1 MGLATKLLVFYVL
14 MATSTC
20 QDPYINQPR
29 LVSRDG
35 HLEIRP
41 ALHRNVSIVT
51 SGSGRINLN
60 QVDLNELVDRTYR
73 SLQLAGGGGGGGG
86 WSGGSLPAN
95 LQLRLE
101 QLEQAVQQMHGSD
114 TAATQ
119 QPNLPGSLAARV
131 SRLEQ
136 TVRQMEQQLQTDEC
150 ASNPCQHGGTCVDR
164 YGGYQCRCPANWQG
178 SNCELDVNECTQLA
192 GTDLGCQNG
201 ATCTNTAGGYSCQC
215 TSGWYGTDCTE
226 RTGNC
231 TRSNEWQLCGHGTC
245 VNQADGHKCICQQGW
260 KQPAGADPSAPC
272 SEDVDECQA
281 SRPACSHDPPVP
293 CINTPGSFRCGNCPA
308 GYIGNGFYCTD
319 IDECLQMNGGC
330 SMNPMVD
337 CINTRGGRRC
347 GPCPPGYQG
356 NGQYCQLAS
365 GGLCSVNNGGCHPM
379 ATCYHNPAISS
390 SHVQCTCPAGY
401 SGSGVGP
408 AGCYQMAGS
417 AGITCASRPCVRGT
431 CTDGAAGRGFT
442 CSCPAGYT
450 GLRCEADID
459 ECATSPCQNGGT
471 CTNTVG
477 SFSCSCTGDFTG
489 NVCQTRQQ
497 ACGGVLGSPG
507 AITFPHTG
515 AIYTHNTD
523 CGWLLRAPHGK
534 VINVTFTRFH
544 LENAPS
550 CSFDWLQLHDGAN
563 SLAPVIGGGRFC
575 GTRAPGGGSIVT
587 THNLLY
593 MWFHSDHSEAHSGFA
608 MHWNATDP
616 QCGGELTDPY
626 GSINSPGYPGQYPH
640 SRDCVWTVEAPLG
653 RRLQFQFAVLRL
665 EHHENCSYDYL
676 EVRDGYTEGAPLLQ
690 RYCSTTLPAPI
701 TTSGPYAWF
710 RFHTDASA
718 SDQGFHIT
726 YSQIPGIPGCGGD
739 LVGERGTLSTPTH
752 AERYHHN
759 MDCEWRIRVP
769 AGERVQLV
777 VDHFELEFSRNCI
790 FDFVEIRDGPDPDSP
805 LVGRYCG
812 RESVPPP
819 VVGTSNQLYV
829 RFFSD
834 ISIAHGGF
842 SATYDILCG
851 GIYAEPSG
859 SFHSPNYP
867 QPYPHNKQ
875 CGYLISQP
883 VGNIVSLQFTDFR
896 IESHFRCAY
905 DYVEVFDGKDATFPS
920 LGKFCDEPP
929 PNLVSTHNQ
938 MYVVFST
945 DASVT
950 NYGFV
955 ANYTAIDV
963 GCGGIL
969 EEEHGTFTSPT
980 HPEQYPNGVECSW
993 VIHRP
998 PGQVIRLTWLAFS
1011 LERPTR
1017 DGHCYD
1023 TVTVYDNSSAAALSS
1038 NNVIGHRPYCGSQLP
1053 PTMTTMGNI
1062 MTIKFRADESIT
1074 GEGFSASYASVNAST
1089 MCGGS
1094 YHTAY
1099 GEITSPNFPY
1109 NYPPSKDCVWTIEAP
1124 ANQQIM
1130 LNFSHFHLEEHPN
1143 CRYDYLEIRNGA
1155 AESAPLVGRFCG
1167 VTVPPRITSHAH
1179 SLFLR
1184 LHTDSSMAGAGFRV
1198 TWDATATG
1206 CGGQLTGP
1214 EGSFTSPGYP
1224 QPYAHNAECTW
1235 VIAGNAGSKV
1245 RLSILDLDLET
1256 ATNCRFDFLE
1266 VYDGVGRSAVLKH
1279 RLCDTAPLDVIESTT
1294 NLMTIRMV
1302 TDISLNGRGFHARYR
1317 VDCNNVVTGHRGV
1330 IESPNFPNR
1339 YPHDRDCTWTIKAPR
1354 GNALNI
1360 SFSHFDVEDP
1370 ISSGCEYDFLEIKE
1384 GDDDE
1389 VPTPI
1394 GSHMCG
1400 TGYLPEPIS
1409 TNKSIAYVRFK
1420 SDASVAHNGFRLEW
1434 MVNGCGGLLTEKRGF
1449 FQSPNYPGQY
1459 PSNTDC
1465 EWRIRVPPGNSI
1477 QLTIDRYDIEA
1488 IHDCIFDS
1496 LKVYGG
1502 PDVTAPL
1509 LVSLCHHQASSTVV
1523 TSQGNTMLVRFSSDS
1538 SVTGTGFH
1546 ARYRRRRNGCGGRFT
1561 AMSGSIHS
1569 PNYPQVYDDHADCVW
1584 RIRVKPHHNIKLTFE
1599 DFDVEPHNNCSYD
1612 HVEVRDGYS
1621 RRSPL
1626 LLQHCGNEVP
1636 QPPTIVSTS
1645 NWMYI
1650 RLKADGSRTAKGFLA
1665 KYTMGCG
1672 GIINVTSY
1680 SQVISSPH
1688 YPVELT
1694 GGLNCS
1700 WTLQTMD
1707 PGSHVWLQFTTLSMY
1722 GQLGPVNCSTDYL
1735 EVREGAGPDAPL
1747 KHRYCAGA
1755 RVPPAL
1761 TSRGRALQLRLQVSE
1776 TVVVRFSAT
1785 FNNVST
1791 GCGGTLFSQTGML
1804 ASPGY
1809 PDSYP
1814 NDVDCWWRIGAARGN
1829 GIQLSFHAFDLETT
1843 DNCNGDYLEIR
1854 EARRTGPLLGH
1865 VCGSTAPT
1873 NISSNSTM
1881 YVRFHT
1887 NGAGT
1892 SSGFLAEFSLAHY
1905 MELTGNSGIIRSPL
1919 YPMKYMQRDRFSWR
1933 ISVDIGNFIQLNF
1946 LRQAIDFAPF
1956 GGGCRSYLKIYDGS
1970 DGTAEPL
1977 TGSVCGVEAHEPVVS
1992 TTNELFVEFVSNPR
2006 YAGSLFTLFWRRLS
2020 EAPAPGQLAGI
2031 DGEDCS
2037 YSLYL
2042 EEGNRT
2048 LVTSPGFP
2056 GGYES
2061 GPTCRWTVTSDPH
2074 RRVRLTVN
2082 TMELYNYYQC
2092 SADNLTVY
2100 DGYQGLADWRPLS
2113 TLCHRSDRNTVLT
2126 SSGSQMQLAF
2136 FRERFY
2142 HRRSTAGFNVTLDTV
2157 CGGFLRA
2164 PNGVIQSPG
2173 YPARANGTLTCEW
2186 TVLVPIGNQIQVRL
2200 TQLDIPGDPST
2211 CEHGYVVIRNGDQV
2225 DSPYLGS
2232 GRFCGTSR
2240 PSLPDTSSHR
2250 LHVKLVLTPGSD
2262 GTGGLLRLTYRSAA
2276 TCGGQLVLSDQ
2287 QPALTISTPNYPNIP
2302 PAYSACRWSAVA
2314 PASRAVQVDF
2324 IDSFDITTSFRCRQ
2338 AYVEVRDGGTMMAE
2352 RIGRRYCSDRL
2363 PPTIVTTGNAALI
2376 NYYTNTSEPRGGFR
2390 ARVAIATCGGTFRGR
2405 RGTLNVLNG
2414 QYETNMNCSYHI
2426 LGPEGHSMRV
2436 WFPTMDM
2443 QESPNC
2449 TSDYVQVRDFNST
2462 GEVLARYC
2470 GSHRVRAITSSA
2482 NSVFITVVTD
2492 GQRTQNR
2499 GFVLKFR
2506 ASLDGCGG
2514 WLQASSG
2521 VIESPG
2527 YPHGVPRRRR
2537 CIWRIYAPAGRR
2549 IKLSTTDWQLP
2560 ANARNRV
2567 GNCRTGLFAVDG
2579 FSNGSPYLN
2588 FTDMDYVYCGESAP
2602 PAISSSGNQLA
2613 LVFVS
2618 RVGSGAARGF
2628 QIQYTTDEPA
2638 LCGGEVTSAAGWL
2651 ASPLFPRPFAGS
2663 AECRWHLTLSDAANA
2678 TALVTFT
2685 AFSLND
2691 CSASRITAE
2700 PDYLQYETEKVCGNA
2715 TIPPPLH
2722 IPFTDFTLTY
2732 RTQGG
2737 YWPTHFNLTYSVKPC
2752 GGVVTG
2758 PGVQL
2763 FSPGY
2768 PDNYPNSMDCA
2779 WLVTFEDGSARV
2791 RFSWYELGPGDYI
2804 SVLNGPGST
2813 APQLARLTG
2822 SHPAGGEPVVM
2833 HGQSRYML
2841 VVFHSDGSGQHRGF
2855 LAETESG
2862 CGGVYHTT
2870 HGAVTSPGFP
2880 SDYLPSSECEWEV
2893 RAQPGFRLQLTFTNT
2908 FDMETS
2914 DDCQNDFVEIWEKVD
2929 GQYLSIGKFCGKTV
2943 PPPILSTRNEVKIRF
2958 KSDANEHNGN
2968 GFRLGWSTLCGE
2980 DFNSTSGSFRS
2991 PNYPQNYPDYLN
3003 CVYRI
3008 MARPGDYVD
3017 LSFVDQFMIEDE
3029 SECRYDRLSV
3039 FAGNS
3044 TDGTALVSTCGDRRP
3059 SGLTVR
3065 GPVTVLF
3072 TTDHS
3077 IGAAGWQAEFS
3088 VSECGGTVTEPG
3100 VIQSQNHPDTYHHDT
3115 NCSWLVT
3122 APPGKVVLVRFMY
3135 LDLELA
3141 YDCRYDSVSVFE
3153 DTWPNPT
3160 KLVDKYCGDM
3170 NQNPPHVTTS
3180 SRQALIQF
3188 VTDRSVARG
3197 GFRAAVLFSI
3207 GPDQN
3212 CGGDKTVSGSS
3223 TLTLRS
3229 PDTDSDGAYDDN
3241 LDCRWVVRGDA
3252 GRVLR
3257 LTLQQPFNI
3266 EVNGSS
3272 SVSCPYDY
3280 LEVRDGSSP
3289 VSPLIDRYC
3298 GSQLPPAITASS
3310 NELFIKFYSDG
3321 EVHRSGFSAQITNVD
3336 SVCGRTQLEATD
3348 TPQTLQSPNHP
3359 ANYPS
3364 NVRCVWYL
3372 TAGSHSSVL
3381 VHFTALQIAG
3391 GQDCTGDKLTV
3402 QQMLSERTTYG
3413 DAPIWHNHWYVD
3425 STYCG
3430 STVPAD
3436 IYTTRGG
3443 LRLQFTSDADTQMAG
3458 FRLQY
3463 SLAPCNR
3470 SVSAPYGT
3478 LVSAWESSGTGTS
3491 VCQQRVDAPAGTVI
3505 TAVVY
3510 STSVQ
3515 STQRNIAGGNCGRL
3529 RAKFLDGSSSSSPL
3543 LAEECGNIYQ
3553 KMGVISTGNHLTLR
3567 VEAAETYRLLA
3578 NYFIS
3583 EVGAHCGGTYH
3594 GMHVHLFSPGYPGN
3608 YSRDS
3613 VCEWTFSVP
3622 SPYKIGISFANGVDF
3637 SSSLG
3642 GCNSTYLAMYSVSDS
3657 GTRTLMTTMCGESGR
3672 MANRVT
3678 TTSKILLQYH
3688 TDTSTTG
3695 NGWLMYLRAVQQ
3707 TSQGNTVL
3715 HARDR
3720 PT

>member
-1 MGLATKLLVFYVL
+1 MVPGRKNAFHHHECVWLGR
-14 MATSTC
+14 
-20 QDPYINQPR
+20 PR
-29 LVSRDG
+29 LISRDG

-60 QVDLNELVDRTYR
+60 QVDLNELVDRQTYR
-73 SLQLAGGGGGGGG
+73 SLQLAGGGGGGSGG

-164 YGGYQCRCPANWQG
+164 YGGYQCRCSPNWQG
-178 SNCELDVNECTQLA
+178 SNCEQDVNECTQLA

-231 TRSNEWQLCGHGTC
+231 TRSNEWQLCAHGTC

-260 KQPAGADPSAPC
+260 KQPAGADPSSPC

-337 CINTRGGRRC
+337 CINTR
-347 GPCPPGYQG
+347 G

-431 CTDGAAGRGFT
+431 CTDGVAGRGFT

-575 GTRAPGGGSIVT
+575 GTRAPGGGNIVT

-851 GIYAEPSG
+851 GIYAEPTG

-883 VGNIVSLQFTDFR
+883 VGSIVSLQFTDFR
-896 IESHFRCAY
+896 IENHFRCAY
-905 DYVEVFDGKDATFPS
+905 DYVFDGKDATFPS

-950 NYGFV
+950 NYGFM
-955 ANYTAIDV
+955 ANYTAIDI

-1245 RLSILDLDLET
+1245 RLSVLDLDLET

-1612 HVEVRDGYS
+1612 HVENVSQVRDGYS

-1791 GCGGTLFSQTGML
+1791 GCGGTLFSLTGML

-1814 NDVDCWWRIGAARGN
+1814 NEVDCWWRIGAALGN
-1829 GIQLSFHAFDLETT
+1829 GIQLSFHAFDLEAT

-1854 EARRTGPLLGH
+1854 EGRRTGPLLGH

-1892 SSGFLAEFSLAHY
+1892 SSGFLAEFSLVCIDCEESEYESDVSEDDCLVELQVVPSETPQDGGVPNEDQSDSEPETDPPARGRVWKSLTRRLTVSEKTLAEADLQTLPEAPATHIVRRGGQVAAEWTVEPENVQRRRDRANITRETPGLKGPAAKNVKTEGEAFGLYISQDIMNIILTHTNRKLDDARQIFAEKGSSDEQRKKKYILAPLDETELRAFIGMTVLRGTFDIGVDDLFSAKHGPPLFRAAMGKQRYLALLAHISFDDAATRDDRRRADKFCIMREVFGMFDNNLRRHYTPSDDITIDESLIKYRGRCPFRVYMPQKPGRYGILHRHADVKHGGRTAFCRALAEELMLPQVQRRAKLYQEQGSLNRVTVHAIGSVLERDLMASSTSGAGPSTAGPERGRCRICMEESHAHY
-1905 MELTGNSGIIRSPL
+1905 MELTGNAGIIRSPL

-1970 DGTAEPL
+1970 DATAEPL

-2006 YAGSLFTLFWRRLS
+2006 YAGSLFTLFWRRLN
-2020 EAPAPGQLAGI
+2020 EAPAPGQLSGI

-2126 SSGSQMQLAF
+2126 SSGSQMQMAF

-2302 PAYSACRWSAVA
+2302 PAFSACRWSAVA

-2338 AYVEVRDGGTMMAE
+2338 AYVEVRDGGTMMAD

-2470 GSHRVRAITSSA
+2470 GSRRVRAVTSSA

-2579 FSNGSPYLN
+2579 FSNGSPHLN
-2588 FTDMDYVYCGESAP
+2588 FTDTDYVYCGDSAP
-2602 PAISSSGNQLA
+2602 PTISSSGNQLA
-2613 LVFVS
+2613 LVFIS

-2651 ASPLFPRPFAGS
+2651 ASPQFPRPFAGS

-2691 CSASRITAE
+2691 CAASRITAE
-2700 PDYLQYETEKVCGNA
+2700 PGESRPSQ
-2715 TIPPPLH
+2715 
-2722 IPFTDFTLTY
+2722 
-2732 RTQGG
+2732 TQGG

-2791 RFSWYELGPGDYI
+2791 GP
-2804 SVLNGPGST
+2804 
-2813 APQLARLTG
+2813 
-2822 SHPAGGEPVVM
+2822 
-2833 HGQSRYML
+2833 
-2841 VVFHSDGSGQHRGF
+2841 
-2855 LAETESG
+2855 
-2862 CGGVYHTT
+2862 
-2870 HGAVTSPGFP
+2870 
-2880 SDYLPSSECEWEV
+2880 
-2893 RAQPGFRLQLTFTNT
+2893 
-2908 FDMETS
+2908 
-2914 DDCQNDFVEIWEKVD
+2914 
-2929 GQYLSIGKFCGKTV
+2929 
-2943 PPPILSTRNEVKIRF
+2943 
-2958 KSDANEHNGN
+2958 
-2968 GFRLGWSTLCGE
+2968 
-2980 DFNSTSGSFRS
+2980 
-2991 PNYPQNYPDYLN
+2991 
-3003 CVYRI
+3003 
-3008 MARPGDYVD
+3008 
-3017 LSFVDQFMIEDE
+3017 
-3029 SECRYDRLSV
+3029 
-3039 FAGNS
+3039 
-3044 TDGTALVSTCGDRRP
+3044 
-3059 SGLTVR
+3059 
-3065 GPVTVLF
+3065 
-3072 TTDHS
+3072 
-3077 IGAAGWQAEFS
+3077 
-3088 VSECGGTVTEPG
+3088 
-3100 VIQSQNHPDTYHHDT
+3100 
-3115 NCSWLVT
+3115 
-3122 APPGKVVLVRFMY
+3122 
-3135 LDLELA
+3135 
-3141 YDCRYDSVSVFE
+3141 
-3153 DTWPNPT
+3153 
-3160 KLVDKYCGDM
+3160 
-3170 NQNPPHVTTS
+3170 
-3180 SRQALIQF
+3180 
-3188 VTDRSVARG
+3188 
-3197 GFRAAVLFSI
+3197 
-3207 GPDQN
+3207 
-3212 CGGDKTVSGSS
+3212 
-3223 TLTLRS
+3223 
-3229 PDTDSDGAYDDN
+3229 
-3241 LDCRWVVRGDA
+3241 
-3252 GRVLR
+3252 
-3257 LTLQQPFNI
+3257 
-3266 EVNGSS
+3266 
-3272 SVSCPYDY
+3272 
-3280 LEVRDGSSP
+3280 
-3289 VSPLIDRYC
+3289 
-3298 GSQLPPAITASS
+3298 
-3310 NELFIKFYSDG
+3310 
-3321 EVHRSGFSAQITNVD
+3321 
-3336 SVCGRTQLEATD
+3336 
-3348 TPQTLQSPNHP
+3348 
-3359 ANYPS
+3359 
-3364 NVRCVWYL
+3364 
-3372 TAGSHSSVL
+3372 HSS
-3381 VHFTALQIAG
+3381 AL
-3391 GQDCTGDKLTV
+3391 
-3402 QQMLSERTTYG
+3402 Y
-3413 DAPIWHNHWYVD
+3413 
-3425 STYCG
+3425 
-3430 STVPAD
+3430 
-3436 IYTTRGG
+3436 
-3443 LRLQFTSDADTQMAG
+3443 
-3458 FRLQY
+3458 
-3463 SLAPCNR
+3463 
-3470 SVSAPYGT
+3470 
-3478 LVSAWESSGTGTS
+3478 
-3491 VCQQRVDAPAGTVI
+3491 
-3505 TAVVY
+3505 
-3510 STSVQ
+3510 
-3515 STQRNIAGGNCGRL
+3515 
-3529 RAKFLDGSSSSSPL
+3529 
-3543 LAEECGNIYQ
+3543 
-3553 KMGVISTGNHLTLR
+3553 
-3567 VEAAETYRLLA
+3567 
-3578 NYFIS
+3578 
-3583 EVGAHCGGTYH
+3583 YH
-3594 GMHVHLFSPGYPGN
+3594 
-3608 YSRDS
+3608 
-3613 VCEWTFSVP
+3613 
-3622 SPYKIGISFANGVDF
+3622 
-3637 SSSLG
+3637 
-3642 GCNSTYLAMYSVSDS
+3642 
-3657 GTRTLMTTMCGESGR
+3657 
-3672 MANRVT
+3672 
-3678 TTSKILLQYH
+3678 
-3688 TDTSTTG
+3688 
-3695 NGWLMYLRAVQQ
+3695 
-3707 TSQGNTVL
+3707 
-3715 HARDR
+3715 
-3720 PT
+3720 